1 MIDRCDEWIIS
12 FLCLSLFHNGLDG
25 DGLADDQVKGLIDRL
40 KIERKRRAGDDT
52 VLHQYPNG
60 LSCKL
65 MTTLRPPTDCWTHGT
80 D

>member
-40 KIERKRRAGDDT
+40 KIERKRRAGDDVGRHT
-52 VLHQYPNG
+52 NCMLTGGQLLG
-60 LSCKL
+60 LTE
-65 MTTLRPPTDCWTHGT
+65 MDW
-80 D
+80 